1 MADWIKEY
9 VISHYV
15 NKRKKVKYTFAD
27 AQAREDLQKLSGQV
41 TQEAEKLAAEVRRA
55 TLKDSELTDYQVE
68 NLAKI
73 EGYVEEVERNAR
85 GAASA
90 ANMSN
95 TAANWASTSNS
106 AAYSHR
112 NAAELARDKAQDYK
126 NTAQQILAE
135 IRNIWNSIVSK
146 FDQFNQDA
154 DNYVTMAESY
164 AHGNTDSRAGED
176 TDNAQYYS
184 ELARTEKEAAEDA
197 KEDAAA
203 SANLAQQAA
212 EATGYMFFNINSAG
226 HLIMTRTENV
236 TGDIS
241 FELRN
246 GRLYAIYGN
255 I

>member
-68 NLAKI
+68 NLAKTKVRFI
-73 EGYVEEVERNAR
+73 VG
-85 GAASA
+85 
-90 ANMSN
+90 
-95 TAANWASTSNS
+95 
-106 AAYSHR
+106 
-112 NAAELARDKAQDYK
+112 ARDKAQEYK

-135 IRNIWNSIVSK
+135 IRNIWNSILGK
-146 FDQFNQDA
+146 YDEFQDDA
-154 DNYVTMAESY
+154 ESYVTMAESY

>member
-15 NKRKKVKYTFAD
+15 NKRKKVKYTFKD
-27 AQAREDLQKLSGQV
+27 AQAREDLQKLSSQV

-68 NLAKI
+68 NAAKI
-73 EGYVEEVERNAR
+73 QKYYEDTAALSEQVSRDASSAFDSMNRTILYRGYSMADA
-85 GAASA
+85 GAA
-90 ANMSN
+90 N
-95 TAANWASTSNS
+95 
-106 AAYSHR
+106 
-112 NAAELARDKAQDYK
+112 LARDKAQEYK

-135 IRNIWNSIVSK
+135 IQNIWNSIVGK
-146 FDQFNQDA
+146 YDEFQDDA
-154 DNYVTMAESY
+154 SNYVTMAESY
-164 AHGNTDSRAGED
+164 AHGNTDSRAGEN

-197 KEDAAA
+197 KDAAEA

-212 EATGYMFFNINSAG
+212 DATGYMFFNINSAG

-246 GRLYAIYGN
+246 GRLYAIYG
-255 I
+255 

>member
-55 TLKDSELTDYQVE
+55 TLKDAELTDYQEE
-68 NLAKI
+68 NAYKI
-73 EGYVEEVERNAR
+73 QTYVERAQETYQRAEAAVNHSQA
-85 GAASA
+85 AASS
-90 ANMSN
+90 ANLSKI
-95 TAANWASTSNS
+95 TAEQ
-106 AAYSHR
+106 HKG
-112 NAAELARDKAQDYK
+112 AAELARDKAQDYK

-135 IRNIWNSIVSK
+135 IQNIWNSIVRK
-146 FDQFNQDA
+146 FDQFSQDA

-184 ELARTEKEAAEDA
+184 ELARTEMEAAEDA

-212 EATGYMFFNINSAG
+212 DSTGYMFFNINSAG

-246 GRLYAIYGN
+246 GRLYAIYG
-255 I
+255 

>member
-1 MADWIKEY
+1 MADWITEY

-27 AQAREDLQKLSGQV
+27 AQAREDLQELTGRV

-55 TLKDSELTDYQVE
+55 TIKDAELTDYQVE
-68 NLAKI
+68 NARTI
-73 EGYVEEVERNAR
+73 ENYAERAAQASTYAEQAVNLTMA
-85 GAASA
+85 AASS
-90 ANMSN
+90 ANQSKG
-95 TAANWASTSNS
+95 TAEL
-106 AAYSHR
+106 HKG
-112 NAAELARDKAQDYK
+112 AAELARDKAQEYK

-135 IRNIWNSIVSK
+135 IQNIWDSIMGK
-146 FDQFNQDA
+146 YDEFQDDA
-154 DNYVTMAESY
+154 SNYVTMAESY
-164 AHGNTDSRAGED
+164 AHGNTDSRAGEN

-184 ELARTEKEAAEDA
+184 ELARAEREAAEDA

-236 TGDIS
+236 TGNIN

-246 GRLYAIYGN
+246 GRLYAIYG
-255 I
+255 

>member
-27 AQAREDLQKLSGQV
+27 AQAREEIQNLSGQV

-55 TLKDSELTDYQVE
+55 TIKDSELTDYQVE
-68 NLAKI
+68 NARIIQDYAERTFLAADQT
-73 EGYVEEVERNAR
+73 ERAVNIVNA
-85 GAASA
+85 AASA
-90 ANMSN
+90 A
-95 TAANWASTSNS
+95 AHANREAV
-106 AAYSHR
+106 SHEG
-112 NAAELARDKAQDYK
+112 AAELARDKAQDYK

-135 IRNIWNSIVSK
+135 IQNIWDSIRGK
-146 FDQFNQDA
+146 YDEFQDDA
-154 DNYVTMAESY
+154 SNYVTMAESY

-184 ELARTEKEAAEDA
+184 ELARTEREAAEDA
-197 KEDAAA
+197 KEDAEA

-212 EATGYMFFNINSAG
+212 EATGYMFFNINSVG

-236 TGDIS
+236 TGNIN

-246 GRLYAIYGN
+246 GRLYAIYG
-255 I
+255 

>member
-27 AQAREDLQKLSGQV
+27 AQAREDIQNLSGQV
-41 TQEAEKLAAEVRRA
+41 TQEAEKLADEVRRA
-55 TLKDSELTDYQVE
+55 TIKDAELTDYQVE
-68 NLAKI
+68 NARTIQDYAERTFLAADQTERAVNVVNAATNAAVQANREAVSH
-73 EGYVEEVERNAR
+73 EG
-85 GAASA
+85 
-90 ANMSN
+90 
-95 TAANWASTSNS
+95 
-106 AAYSHR
+106 
-112 NAAELARDKAQDYK
+112 AAELARDKAQDYK

-135 IRNIWNSIVSK
+135 IQNIWNSILGK
-146 FDQFNQDA
+146 YDEFQDDA
-154 DNYVTMAESY
+154 NNYVTMAESY
-164 AHGNTDSRAGED
+164 AHGNTDSRAGEN

-184 ELARTEKEAAEDA
+184 ELARTQREAAEDA

-236 TGDIS
+236 TGDIN

>member
-1 MADWIKEY
+1 MADWIREY

-27 AQAREDLQKLSGQV
+27 AQAREDLQELTGRV

-55 TLKDSELTDYQVE
+55 TLKDSELTDYQTEHLSLIEEYYRRTGEFYSGVQ
-68 NLAKI
+68 NNAMLAM
-73 EGYVEEVERNAR
+73 

-90 ANMSN
+90 ARQSN
-95 TAANWASTSNS
+95 EEATL
-106 AAYSHR
+106 HEG
-112 NAAELARDKAQDYK
+112 AAELARDKAQDYK
-126 NTAQQILAE
+126 NTAQQILAQ
-135 IRNIWNSIVSK
+135 IQNIWDSILGK
-146 FDQFNQDA
+146 YDEFQDDA
-154 DNYVTMAESY
+154 SNYVTMAESY

-212 EATGYMFFNINSAG
+212 DATGYMFFNINSAG

-241 FELRN
+241 FELRS
-246 GRLYAIYGN
+246 GRLYAIYG
-255 I
+255 